1 MLPVGHHED
10 VAVTDA
16 QPIVAS
22 IKAAEGNEFHYPL
35 TIRFV
40 KP

>member
-22 IKAAEGNEFHYPL
+22 IKAAEGNEFRSPL
-35 TIRFV
+35 TISFV

>member
-1 MLPVGHHED
+1 MLPVGRDED

-16 QPIVAS
+16 QTIVAS
-22 IKAAEGNEFHYPL
+22 IKAAEGNGFRYPL

>member
-16 QPIVAS
+16 QPIVAP
-22 IKAAEGNEFHYPL
+22 IKAAERNEFRYPL

>member
-1 MLPVGHHED
+1 M
-10 VAVTDA
+10 TDA
-16 QPIVAS
+16 QLIVAS
-22 IKAAEGNEFHYPL
+22 IKAAEGYEFRYPL